1 MSLSNNKI
9 KYFKSLKEK
18 KFRNQY
24 NCFVAEGEKIVFDL
38 MGTCKCQL
46 IAALPD
52 IISLH
57 DELTAEEIIVA
68 SEGELKRATSF
79 KSPPSVIAVFYQPE
93 FNEKELDLYN
103 NLSLVLDGVQDP
115 GNVGTIVRIAD
126 WFGIKNIFCSYDCA
140 DIFNPKTIQA
150 TMGSIARVRVIYTD
164 IIELIQK
171 NNNLPVYGTFLDGKS
186 IYNESLSSNGFIVMG
201 SEGKG
206 ISSEIE
212 LLISDRLFI
221 PNYPIDIKSSESL
234 NVAVATAITCSE
246 FRRRKLW
253 L

>member
-234 NVAVATAITCSE
+234 NVAVAPAITCSE

>member
-1 MSLSNNKI
+1 MSLSRSKI
-9 KYFKSLKEK
+9 KYITSLRER

-186 IYNESLSSNGFIVMG
+186 IYNESLSSYGFIVMG

-246 FRRRKLW
+246 FRRRKL
-253 L
+253 

>member
-1 MSLSNNKI
+1 MSLSKNKI

-246 FRRRKLW
+246 FRRRKL
-253 L
+253 